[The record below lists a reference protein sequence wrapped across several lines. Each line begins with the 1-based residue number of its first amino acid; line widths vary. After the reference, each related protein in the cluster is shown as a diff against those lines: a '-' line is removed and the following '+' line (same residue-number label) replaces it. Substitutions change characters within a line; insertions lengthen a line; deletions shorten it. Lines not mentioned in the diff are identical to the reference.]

1 MHSGVP
7 GSFGPGLGSEA
18 SAGPPGARV
27 CACAREQ
34 VADTGAQPGS
44 AQAAGSAPAERD
56 ALAAGESRAP
66 SPASAQ
72 LAALRTGCQGAACPI
87 GLELGPAR
95 RSNTS
100 SDSGARA
107 CGSGV
112 ALSPGTLRLGSLEGL
127 HFGSMGALGAGAAG
141 GARGSDARGDL
152 DSRGRSLPNMPAPSA
167 SFGGC
172 AAGLSGARE
181 PPGAAAASA
190 AAPPPGP
197 EAAPAP
203 RPHAHRRGMDSMEDV
218 HMSLADS
225 GLGSLDRVCAA
236 PGDGAEEMMQGML
249 GAPDAAHPS
258 PEPNPAPAGL
268 PPPGALRGVPI
279 GADSRGGTLPLV
291 LEGGAWDLP
300 WGLPSPLER
309 KAASF
314 GPGTQRGALGAAP
327 GAGPVLGFQEPGV
340 ASPGFPAGFKD
351 PLLEP
356 PDPSELELMAGGS
369 TTAFAVP
376 PAPAAAEG
384 SGTPETLKLLLNLDN
399 PPRAPPAPRAQ
410 EDPLDNLLQ
419 FARAQPPP
427 PPAAAQPPAMS
438 APKAQDAV
446 RPA

>member
-1 MHSGVP
+1 MPKS
-7 GSFGPGLGSEA
+7 
-18 SAGPPGARV
+18 
-27 CACAREQ
+27 
-34 VADTGAQPGS
+34 GS
-44 AQAAGSAPAERD
+44 AWDAGSAPAERD
-56 ALAAGESRAP
+56 ALAAGEAAAASRAA

-72 LAALRTGCQGAACPI
+72 LAALRGGAQGAACPNPV
-87 GLELGPAR
+87 GPDLGPAR
-95 RSNTS
+95 RSNAS
-100 SDSGARA
+100 SDSGARG
-107 CGSGV
+107 CGSGA
-112 ALSPGTLRLGSLEGL
+112 ALSPGALRLGSLEGL
-127 HFGSMGALGAGAAG
+127 HFGSMGALGAAG
-141 GARGSDARGDL
+141 GPPGSNARDL
-152 DSRGRSLPNMPAPSA
+152 ESRGRSLPNMPAPGA

-172 AAGLSGARE
+172 AASLGGAWE
-181 PPGAAAASA
+181 PAAAAAASV
-190 AAPPPGP
+190 P

-225 GLGSLDRVCAA
+225 GLGSLDSVCAGN

-249 GAPDAAHPS
+249 GAPDA
-258 PEPNPAPAGL
+258 PNPNPAPDPAPAGL
-268 PPPGALRGVPI
+268 PPPGVLRGMPI
-279 GADSRGGTLPLV
+279 GADTRGGTLPSV

-314 GPGTQRGALGAAP
+314 GPGTQRGTAAVGAAP
-327 GAGPVLGFQEPGV
+327 GADPVLGFQEPGV

-356 PDPSELELMAGGS
+356 PDASELELMAGGS

-376 PAPAAAEG
+376 PPPAAAEG

-410 EDPLDNLLQ
+410 ADPLDNLLQ

-427 PPAAAQPPAMS
+427 PPAAAQPLATS

-446 RPA
+446 RPAGGLGDLMCILTITLAISLSELAQTGLLVRGMW